1 MILDLKFSCLRF
13 IMTMKWIIRI
23 KNKELSIL
31 KYVSAKQY
39 AVCRNLSFSKRRP
52 QMTDDESELII
63 ACKN

>member
-1 MILDLKFSCLRF
+1 MLISDLKLGCLRS

-39 AVCRNLSFSKRRP
+39 AVCRNLSFMKRIL
-52 QMTDDESELII
+52 QMTYIL
-63 ACKN
+63 NVN